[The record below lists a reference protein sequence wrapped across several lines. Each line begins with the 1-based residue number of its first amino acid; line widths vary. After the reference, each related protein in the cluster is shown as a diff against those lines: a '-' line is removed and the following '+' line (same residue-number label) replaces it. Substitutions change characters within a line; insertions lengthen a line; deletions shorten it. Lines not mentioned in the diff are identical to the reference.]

1 MCIPVKLLI
10 LSLNECYSIKIH
22 YWHLNIV
29 SLYFISLS
37 APSPVS
43 SIQATD
49 VTRHSLSL
57 SWQQPDRPNGV
68 ILEYEVKFYEKV
80 SCLQVNAAQTAVW
93 NVNMLARCLC
103 FTDGGDGFAVR
114 HWKETPLFV
123 RSNQDQRERS
133 YRIMRTFSQSV
144 DVMGLNP
151 LTVYVF
157 HVRARTAAGYG
168 EFSSPFEFSTNSGI
182 ITLTHFVSLS
192 LSWWRYNFLDDD
204 MCLSL
209 VDPFPLIG
217 EGVNSAFLLLSISGV
232 GILLLISAAVFII
245 SRRYSHINMYT
256 HMQAYTPTHGLVM
269 LARSLPSVHLSP
281 SLTSKYMLL
290 LPQNCHN
297 AHRQHIQLICFC
309 MAK

>member
-1 MCIPVKLLI
+1 MLFYEVTLLSFKNG
-10 LSLNECYSIKIH
+10 LSP
-22 YWHLNIV
+22 
-29 SLYFISLS
+29 FPSLS

-103 FTDGGDGFAVR
+103 FTDGGDGFAAR
-114 HWKETPLFV
+114 HLKETPLFV

-133 YRIMRTFSQSV
+133 YRIMRTFSLSV
-144 DVMGLNP
+144 DVTGLNP

-168 EFSSPFEFSTNSGI
+168 DFSAPFEFSTNSGI
-182 ITLTHFVSLS
+182 QTIILSHFVGCS
-192 LSWWRYNFLDDD
+192 
-204 MCLSL
+204 
-209 VDPFPLIG
+209 
-217 EGVNSAFLLLSISGV
+217 
-232 GILLLISAAVFII
+232 
-245 SRRYSHINMYT
+245 
-256 HMQAYTPTHGLVM
+256 
-269 LARSLPSVHLSP
+269 
-281 SLTSKYMLL
+281 
-290 LPQNCHN
+290 
-297 AHRQHIQLICFC
+297 
-309 MAK
+309 